1 MADSL
6 SLIGQTISHYR
17 IVEKL
22 GGGGMGVVYKAEDT
36 ELGRF
41 VALKFLTDDLAQDAQ
56 ALERFRREAR
66 AASTL
71 NHPNIC
77 TIHEIGEQDGK
88 RFIAMEF
95 LDGMTLKHHIS
106 RKPIET
112 DVMLPLAIEIADAL
126 DAAHAKE
133 IVHRDIKPA
142 NIFVTERGHAKIL
155 DFGLAKV
162 KFTGVGASGA
172 TVTREITE
180 DVSPEHLTSPG
191 TTLGTV
197 AYMSPEQV
205 LGKELDVRTDLFS
218 FGVVLYEMATGTLP
232 FRGESSGAIFNA
244 ILERQPVPTLRL
256 NPDLPPKLED
266 IINRA
271 LEKDR
276 ELRYQHASE
285 MRSELMRLKR
295 DSDSGRRLSSGRK
308 AVHDSDAQPATVPTV
323 AAAQP
328 SERHTRKV
336 YIALAACGA
345 LFVACF
351 LAYYLWPRTKIS
363 SGPAKI
369 TQISQWNKPLDDAR
383 LSPDGHA
390 VAFVS
395 PVSGIAQVFLML
407 TSGGEPLQL
416 TNDEGDK
423 DIDNFS
429 PDGKEIYYQ
438 KNLGRDETWSV
449 PTLGGSPRL
458 LVAARWMV
466 PSSDGAS
473 IFYAKSEGSG
483 IFRAGKSGLDEE
495 LVYNAKGT
503 GLFFVPV
510 LPFPGGNDLLAGG
523 FQVAFESKF
532 RFYRINLTS
541 HAAVDLG
548 EVSANAFDAVWA
560 EPGKTVLFGR
570 VVNGLMNIWSYNLSD
585 RSLTQITFGTG
596 PDYAP
601 MPDPGGRGIYF
612 VNGKSSGS
620 LTAYHVHSKESTDIA
635 EDATGPSI
643 SLDGKRVMYVT
654 FPSTHGSQLW
664 VSDLDGGNKFKI
676 ATGESL
682 WTGSWAPDNF
692 HVTFSESGV
701 SAEAK
706 AYIVGADGSGLR
718 QLPPMGGIPD
728 NPVWSPDQK
737 SLYVSV
743 EEKATSISTVWKWI
757 MDGSNP
763 EKIVENCTLIS
774 DIDPGGEYLL
784 GFGRYGEK
792 TGIYDV
798 STSDKKC
805 ISLLPGVAT
814 FGAIFARDGKS
825 FLYAV
830 ASRAEVTIYRQPWKD
845 GKTIGTPQVALK
857 LPFAFPMNY
866 GGSAYDFSRD
876 LSTIVYARPGG
887 HADLYLLS
895 QK

>member
-41 VALKFLTDDLAQDAQ
+41 VALKFLPDDLAQDAQ

-180 DVSPEHLTSPG
+180 DVSAEHLTSPG

-205 LGKELDVRTDLFS
+205 RGKELDVRTDLFS

-244 ILERQPVPTLRL
+244 ILERQPVPTVRL

-295 DSDSGRRLSSGRK
+295 DSDSDRGLYSGSKVVR
-308 AVHDSDAQPATVPTV
+308 DSDIGPATASTR
-323 AAAQP
+323 AATQP
-328 SERHTRKV
+328 SERHTRKLH
-336 YIALAACGA
+336 ITLAACGA
-345 LFVACF
+345 LLVACF
-351 LAYYLWPRTKIS
+351 VAYYLWPRTNIP
-363 SGPAKI
+363 SGPARI
-369 TQISQWNKPLDDAR
+369 TQISRWNKPLDDAR

-395 PVSGIAQVFLML
+395 PISGITQVFLML

-423 DIDNFS
+423 DIDSFS

-438 KNLGRDETWSV
+438 KNLGRDETWAV
-449 PTLGGSPRL
+449 PTLGGSPRR

-466 PSSDGAS
+466 PSPDGAS
-473 IFYAKSEGSG
+473 IFYAKSEASG
-483 IFRAGKSGLDEE
+483 IFRAGKSGLNEE

-503 GLFFVPV
+503 GLFFVPM
-510 LPFPGGNDLLAGG
+510 LLFPGDNDLLAGG
-523 FQVAFESKF
+523 FPVAFESKF
-532 RFYRINLTS
+532 RFFKINLTS

-570 VVNGLMNIWSYNLSD
+570 AVNGLMNVWSYHLND

-596 PDYAP
+596 PDYTP

-635 EDATGPSI
+635 EDATGPGI
-643 SLDGKRVMYVT
+643 SPDGKRVMYVT
-654 FPSTHGSQLW
+654 FPSTHGSELW
-664 VSDLDGGNKFKI
+664 VSDIDGGNKFKV
-676 ATGESL
+676 ATGDGL

-692 HVTFSESGV
+692 HVTFV
-701 SAEAK
+701 DSAPGAGAK
-706 AYIVGADGSGLR
+706 AYIAGTDGSGLH
-718 QLPPMGGIPD
+718 QLPQMGGIPN

-743 EEKATSISTVWKWI
+743 DEKATTISTVWKWS

-763 EKIVENCTLIS
+763 EKIVDNCALIS
-774 DIDPGGEYLL
+774 DIDPGGQYLL

-792 TGIYDV
+792 TGIYEV
-798 STSDKKC
+798 STVDKKC
-805 ISLLPGVAT
+805 VPLLPGVAT

-825 FLYAV
+825 FLFAV
-830 ASRAEVTIYRQPWKD
+830 ASRAEVTIYRQPWKG
-845 GKTIGTPQVALK
+845 GKTIGASQVALK
-857 LPFAFPMNY
+857 VPFAFPMNY
-866 GGSAYDFSRD
+866 GGNAYDFSRD